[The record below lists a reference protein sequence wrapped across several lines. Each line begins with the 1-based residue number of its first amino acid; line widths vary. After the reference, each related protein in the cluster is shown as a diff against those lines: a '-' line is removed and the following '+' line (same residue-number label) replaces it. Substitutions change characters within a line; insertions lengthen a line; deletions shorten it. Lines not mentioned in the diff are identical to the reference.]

1 MLSGGS
7 SRSNLRARGALGS
20 GAVATARCYSGDTGP
35 ERASKGRP
43 VEPKR
48 VVVRE
53 PGGRPT
59 NKEIIITA
67 GLNAYPSEVESV
79 LREQPSVVDLTVVGL
94 PGDDGASS
102 S

>member
-1 MLSGGS
+1 M
-7 SRSNLRARGALGS
+7 
-20 GAVATARCYSGDTGP
+20 
-35 ERASKGRP
+35 
-43 VEPKR
+43 
-48 VVVRE
+48 VVRE

-59 NKEIIITA
+59 KEIIITA
-67 GLNAYPSEVESV
+67 GLNVYPSEVESV